1 MKRFPKKIIF
11 ILAAVSLGLGIIIC
25 TAGFALAGFDLSRLS
40 DRQET
45 RFSESYDLPEGLLL
59 HLSDLDVR
67 LTSGAGT
74 QVQVEGENCRLE
86 VTRRADGTLAIQQA
100 RTDRAWYEMMELSG
114 WERGQV
120 TVTLPESFSGAI
132 QVEMDGGELTAE
144 NLPNLQALR
153 VEKADGKTT
162 LTGLQTEAACSVEQ
176 AYGSVI
182 LEQVSAGSVSLDLD
196 DGALSL
202 TEVDAADRLTVQRDM
217 GATQINR
224 VTAAACE
231 IEAEDGQILLQDS
244 RIEGEFKAYLDMGN
258 IVFDRS
264 TAGLISCEVEDG
276 NVTGTL
282 LGSREDY
289 KVGVEVEDG
298 SSNLQTSHTGEKEIR
313 IKIDM
318 GRVDL
323 NFTEA

>member
-11 ILAAVSLGLGIIIC
+11 ILASVCLGLGIIIC
-25 TAGFALAGFDLSRLS
+25 TAGFAMAGFNLDRLS
-40 DRQET
+40 GRQET

-59 HLSDLDVR
+59 HLSDLDVQ

-74 QVQVEGENCRLE
+74 QVQVEGENCRLD

-100 RTDRAWYEMMELSG
+100 RTNRAWYEMMELSG

-132 QVEMDGGELTAE
+132 QVEMDGGNLTAE
-144 NLPNLQALR
+144 NLPKLQAMR
-153 VEKADGKTT
+153 VEKGDGKTT

-182 LEQVSAGSVSLDLD
+182 LEQVSAGSVTLDLD

-202 TEVDAADRLTVQRDM
+202 TEVDVAGQLTVQKDM
-217 GATQINR
+217 GAIQINQ
-224 VTAAACE
+224 VAAAACK
-231 IEAEDGQILLQDS
+231 IEAEDGQIQLQDS
-244 RIEGEFKAYLDMGN
+244 RIEGELQAYLDMGN
-258 IVFDRS
+258 IHFNRS
-264 TAGLISCEVEDG
+264 TAGVISCEVEDG
-276 NVTGTL
+276 SVTGTL
-282 LGSREDY
+282 LGSRADY
-289 KVGVEVEDG
+289 KVGVEIEDG

-323 NFTEA
+323 DFAE